1 MSKFKVVQLNMGS
14 MSKTATLEGKFNNKV
29 VKLYLTNSNSSW
41 YDYPVKNVGDEV
53 DILDENIRTS
63 DSTGNLYVARTTAA
77 KAVQIAQMA
86 KAMSIMKSTESND
99 L

>member
-1 MSKFKVVQLNMGS
+1 MSKFKVVSLNIGS
-14 MSKTATLEGKFNNKV
+14 MSKTATLEGKINNKV

-41 YDYPVKNVGDEV
+41 YDYPVKKVGDE
-53 DILDENIRTS
+53 IEISDENIRTS
-63 DSTGNLYVARTTAA
+63 ESGNLYVARTTAA

>member
-1 MSKFKVVQLNMGS
+1 MSTFKVILLNIGS

-41 YDYPVKNVGDEV
+41 YDYPVKKVGDEV
-53 DILDENIRTS
+53 EILDENIRTS
-63 DSTGNLYVARTTAA
+63 DSGNLYVARTTAK
-77 KAVQIAQMA
+77 KAVEIAQMA